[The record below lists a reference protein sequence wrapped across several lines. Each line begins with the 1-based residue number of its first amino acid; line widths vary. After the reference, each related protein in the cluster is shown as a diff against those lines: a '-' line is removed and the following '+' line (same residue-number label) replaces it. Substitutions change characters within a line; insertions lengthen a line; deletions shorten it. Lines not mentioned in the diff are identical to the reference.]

1 MAYDNW
7 NHYKPQ
13 EIIFFYN
20 VYINQFQQK
29 DIGVCCYNPGHIMKT
44 EDLKK
49 HEEICRFTSRGVP
62 KAEALV
68 NESILTH
75 FISLIK

>member
-7 NHYKPQ
+7 KSE
-13 EIIFFYN
+13 EINFVIIN
-20 VYINQFQQK
+20 VYVISFQQK
-29 DIGVCCYNPGHIMKT
+29 DISVCCYNPGHIMKT
-44 EDLKK
+44 EDMKK

-75 FISLIK
+75 LISLIM